1 MWPDEVVTT
10 TQDGWH
16 YEHAPGALIRGPC
29 VIASFISLPSVDLE
43 GMRFEL
49 GRRKFGAVV
58 GDAAQVGCQSV
69 LEPGCLLAPDTHA
82 YPLSR
87 IPRGAYGPHAIL
99 KNRPSLEA
107 VPLER
112 RVDAA

>member
-1 MWPDEVVTT
+1 
-10 TQDGWH
+10 
-16 YEHAPGALIRGPC
+16 
-29 VIASFISLPSVDLE
+29 
-43 GMRFEL
+43 
-49 GRRKFGAVV
+49 
-58 GDAAQVGCQSV
+58 V

-112 RVDAA
+112 RADAA

>member
-1 MWPDEVVTT
+1 L
-10 TQDGWH
+10 
-16 YEHAPGALIRGPC
+16 HAGC
-29 VIASFISLPSVDLE
+29 LPH
-43 GMRFEL
+43 
-49 GRRKFGAVV
+49 
-58 GDAAQVGCQSV
+58 QVGCQSV
-69 LEPGCLLAPDTHA
+69 LEPGCLLAPDTHV

-87 IPRGAYGPHAIL
+87 IPRGAYGPHTIL